1 MCALRC
7 NSSAT
12 GIGILKRPPKS
23 CRGRYWYEYRRKL
36 RVARLGPNRVGI
48 LNTAVLTHQANTSV
62 SHQTVGVIFKTERDS
77 FRVLDQN
84 GQARLVQPHQITMR
98 KDSNRAIAVDSEG
111 HELRIGD
118 NVKEV
123 DGEVRILRHCVHLE
137 RAAEASA

>member
-1 MCALRC
+1 MAQVRILLEITSFMISYK
-7 NSSAT
+7 SS
-12 GIGILKRPPKS
+12 KS
-23 CRGRYWYEYRRKL
+23 
-36 RVARLGPNRVGI
+36 P
-48 LNTAVLTHQANTSV
+48 TSCHTCTLCLIPH
-62 SHQTVGVIFKTERDS
+62 SQQTVGVIFKTERDS

-123 DGEVRILRHCVHLE
+123 DGEVRILRYCVHLE